1 MAGTFTAARAT
12 AHHHKGRPHM
22 LPVSALKSMRVMF
35 ATPCY
40 ISAVTM
46 NYVASIF
53 SMALDSAHLGL
64 PCVLHLHSE
73 SLIPRGRNKMVIKF
87 LSEEFTHLFWI
98 DSDIAFN
105 PQSVFRLLLADRDIA
120 AGVYPMKTFNWPA
133 EGVPAG
139 TTQKLFEDRY
149 GEYPFNPI
157 DHGASRVSPHVDD
170 EGFVEV
176 AEAPTGFMAIKR
188 HVFTAMMKHYPELN
202 YVPDGPPNHPQA
214 HLHWRFFD
222 CMVDPD
228 SGRYL
233 SEDYAFCRR
242 WRDTGGKIWVD
253 LDCKLMHLGQHLF
266 GGDLAESLRAQ
277 GRW

>member
-1 MAGTFTAARAT
+1 
-12 AHHHKGRPHM
+12 
-22 LPVSALKSMRVMF
+22 MRVMF

-53 SMALDSAHLGL
+53 SMALDSAHVGL
-64 PCVLHLHSE
+64 PCILHLHSE

-120 AGVYPMKTFNWPA
+120 AGVYPMKNFKWPA

-157 DHGASRVSPHVDD
+157 DHGASRVSPYVGD

-188 HVFTAMMKHYPELN
+188 HVFTAMIKHYPELN

-242 WRDTGGKIWVD
+242 WRDTGARSGSISTASSCISGSICSAAI
-253 LDCKLMHLGQHLF
+253 LP
-266 GGDLAESLRAQ
+266 RACARK
-277 GRW
+277 GAGERW

>member
-1 MAGTFTAARAT
+1 
-12 AHHHKGRPHM
+12 M

-40 ISAVTM
+40 ISGVSM

-53 SMALDSAHLGL
+53 SLALDS
-64 PCVLHLHSE
+64 
-73 SLIPRGRNKMVIKF
+73 
-87 LSEEFTHLFWI
+87 TH
-98 DSDIAFN
+98 
-105 PQSVFRLLLADRDIA
+105 V
-120 AGVYPMKTFNWPA
+120 A

-139 TTQKLFEDRY
+139 MTRKQFETAYTD
-149 GEYPFNPI
+149 YPFNPI
-157 DHGASRVSPHVDD
+157 EHGKTRVSQYADSD
-170 EGFVEV
+170 GFVEV
-176 AEAPTGFMAIKR
+176 AEAPTGFMVIKR

-202 YVPDGPPNHPQA
+202 YIPDGPPNNPQA

-242 WRDTGGKIWVD
+242 WRDMGGKVWVD

-266 GGDLAESLRAQ
+266 GGDLAESLRVQ

>member
-1 MAGTFTAARAT
+1 
-12 AHHHKGRPHM
+12 M

-133 EGVPAG
+133 EGVPAARRKSYSKTDMG
-139 TTQKLFEDRY
+139 NTRS
-149 GEYPFNPI
+149 I
-157 DHGASRVSPHVDD
+157 RS
-170 EGFVEV
+170 
-176 AEAPTGFMAIKR
+176 I
-188 HVFTAMMKHYPELN
+188 TA
-202 YVPDGPPNHPQA
+202 
-214 HLHWRFFD
+214 
-222 CMVDPD
+222 
-228 SGRYL
+228 
-233 SEDYAFCRR
+233 
-242 WRDTGGKIWVD
+242 
-253 LDCKLMHLGQHLF
+253 
-266 GGDLAESLRAQ
+266 RA
-277 GRW
+277 G

>member
-1 MAGTFTAARAT
+1 
-12 AHHHKGRPHM
+12 M

-53 SMALDSAHLGL
+53 SLR
-64 PCVLHLHSE
+64 E
-73 SLIPRGRNKMVIKF
+73 SLIPRGRNKMVMKF

-120 AGVYPMKTFNWPA
+120 AGVYPMKNFKWPA

-157 DHGASRVSPHVDD
+157 DHGASRVSPYVDD

-188 HVFTAMMKHYPELN
+188 HVFTAMMKQYPELN